1 MMEFWRM
8 NRLPYF
14 NIPLFLN
21 NFTKPNKTFMKKYFL
36 IIITLLLFSCTEN
49 KEKIIPTDLELK
61 MNSIAEDYVKLVL
74 NIGQYNADFV
84 DAYYGPE
91 EWRLGLKSNLQ
102 FDSTAYKILSSQADG
117 LLNELESLG
126 EYKADELETLRFR
139 YLYKQILACKTKIFM
154 LNGILLPFDE
164 ETKALYD
171 ASAPINNSE
180 YFQSTINELDKIL
193 PGSGDVAKRLNEFK
207 MKFVIPTEKLKSV
220 FDAAISECR
229 TRTLNHIKLPK
240 EESFKVEY
248 VKDKPWGAYNWY
260 KGNFYSVIEVNT
272 DLPIYID
279 RAVDL
284 AAHEGYPGHHVYN
297 VLLESNLAKK
307 RNWVEFK
314 VYALFS
320 PQSLIAE
327 GTANYGISVAFPG
340 DERIKFEKDVLFPL
354 ARLNPAD
361 ADLYYKVLELQ
372 KKFSYSGNEAARNL
386 LDGNW
391 TREQTVNWL
400 QKNALRIK
408 DSADKYVSF
417 IEKYRSYVI
426 NYNLGMDIVKDYIE
440 RNGGTENNPARRW
453 ELFEHLLS
461 TPQTPSG
468 LAKNSF

>member
-1 MMEFWRM
+1 VSKLISILAIVFIFVSCSE
-8 NRLPYF
+8 
-14 NIPLFLN
+14 
-21 NFTKPNKTFMKKYFL
+21 KKESE
-36 IIITLLLFSCTEN
+36 IQS
-49 KEKIIPTDLELK
+49 DLELK

-74 NIGQYNADFV
+74 NIGQYDADFV

-91 EWRLGLKSNLQ
+91 EWRSGLKTDLT
-102 FDSTAYKILSSQADG
+102 FDSTAYTVLSTQTDE

-139 YLYKQILACKTKIFM
+139 YLYKQLLACKTKIFM
-154 LNGILLPFDE
+154 LNGVLLPFDE

-171 ASAPINNSE
+171 ASAPTHNDE
-180 YFQSTINELDKIL
+180 FFQSAIAELDKIL
-193 PGSGDVAKRLNEFK
+193 PGKGDVAKRLNDFK
-207 MKFVIPTEKLKSV
+207 MKFVIPTDKLKDV
-220 FDAAISECR
+220 FNAAIKECR
-229 TRTLNHIKLPK
+229 TKTLEHIKLP
-240 EESFKVEY
+240 EQESFKVEY

-260 KGNFYSVIEVNT
+260 KGNFFSVIEVNT
-272 DLPIYID
+272 DLPIFID

-297 VLLESNLAKK
+297 ALLESNLAKK
-307 RNWVEFK
+307 RNWSEFK

-327 GTANYGISVAFPG
+327 GTANYGITMAFPG
-340 DERIKFEKDVLFPL
+340 DERINFEKEVLFPL
-354 ARLNPAD
+354 AGLIPEE

-372 KKFSYSGNEAARNL
+372 KNFSYSGNEAARNF
-386 LDGNW
+386 LDAKW
-391 TREQTVNWL
+391 TREQTVEWL
-400 QKNALRIK
+400 MKNALRTK

-440 RNGGTENNPARRW
+440 RNGGTENNSQKRW

-461 TPQTPSG
+461 TPQTPGG
-468 LAKNSF
+468 LAK

>member
-1 MMEFWRM
+1 MSKLISILLIVFIFVSCSE
-8 NRLPYF
+8 
-14 NIPLFLN
+14 
-21 NFTKPNKTFMKKYFL
+21 KKESV
-36 IIITLLLFSCTEN
+36 IQS
-49 KEKIIPTDLELK
+49 DLELK

-74 NIGQYNADFV
+74 NIGQYDADFV

-91 EWRLGLKSNLQ
+91 EWRSDLKTDLP
-102 FDSTAYKILSSQADG
+102 FDSIAYKNLSSKTDE

-139 YLYKQILACKTKIFM
+139 YLYKQLLACKTKIFM
-154 LNGILLPFDE
+154 LNGVLLPFDE

-171 ASAPINNSE
+171 ASAPIHNDE
-180 YFQSTINELDKIL
+180 FFQSAITELDKIL
-193 PGSGDVAKRLNEFK
+193 PGKGDVAKRLNDFK
-207 MKFVIPTEKLKSV
+207 MKFVIPTDKLEAV
-220 FDAAISECR
+220 FNASIKECR
-229 TRTLNHIKLPK
+229 TRTLNHIKLH
-240 EESFKVEY
+240 EQESFKVEY

-260 KGNFYSVIEVNT
+260 KGNFYSVIQVNT
-272 DLPIYID
+272 DLPIFID

-307 RNWVEFK
+307 RNWPEFK

-327 GTANYGISVAFPG
+327 GTANYGIPMAFPG
-340 DERIKFEKDVLFPL
+340 DERIKFEKEVLFPL
-354 ARLNPAD
+354 AGLNPEE
-361 ADLYYKVLELQ
+361 ADLYYKVLDLQ
-372 KKFSYSGNEAARNL
+372 KNFSYSGNEAARNF
-386 LDGNW
+386 LDGKW
-391 TREQTVNWL
+391 TREQAVEWL
-400 QKNALRIK
+400 MKNALRTK

-426 NYNLGMDIVKDYIE
+426 NYNLGMDIVKDYIK
-440 RNGGTENNPARRW
+440 RNGGTENNKGKRW

-468 LAKNSF
+468 LAK

>member
-1 MMEFWRM
+1 V
-8 NRLPYF
+8 
-14 NIPLFLN
+14 
-21 NFTKPNKTFMKKYFL
+21 NKIISILVVAL
-36 IIITLLLFSCTEN
+36 IAFSCS
-49 KEKIIPTDLELK
+49 EKKGPIEQSELELK

-74 NIGQYNADFV
+74 NIGQYDADFV

-91 EWRLGLKSNLQ
+91 EWRANLKSNLM
-102 FDSTAYKILSSQADG
+102 FDSTAYKSLSTKTDE

-139 YLYKQILACKTKIFM
+139 YLYKQLLACKTKIFM
-154 LNGILLPFDE
+154 LNGVLLPFDE

-171 ASAPINNSE
+171 AEAPTYNDE
-180 YFQSTINELDKIL
+180 YYRFYVKIMDKIL
-193 PGSGDVAKRLNEFK
+193 PGKGDVAKRLNDFK
-207 MKFVIPTEKLKSV
+207 MKFVIPNDKLKDV
-220 FDAAISECR
+220 FDAAIKECR
-229 TRTLNHIKLPK
+229 TKTLNHIKLPE
-240 EESFKVEY
+240 EESFTVKY

-297 VLLESNLAKK
+297 VLLESNLASK

-314 VYALFS
+314 IYALFS

-327 GTANYGISVAFPG
+327 GTANFGIQMAFPG
-340 DERIKFEKDVLFPL
+340 DERINFEKEVLFPL
-354 ARLNPAD
+354 AGLNPDEAK
-361 ADLYYKVLELQ
+361 LYYDVLEIQ
-372 KKFSYSGNEAARNL
+372 KYLNYAGNEAARNY
-386 LDGNW
+386 LDGKW
-391 TREQTVNWL
+391 TREQTVEWL
-400 QKNALRIK
+400 MKNALRTK
-408 DSADKYVSF
+408 ESADKYVSF

-440 RNGGTENNPARRW
+440 RNGGTENNSVKRW

-461 TPQTPSG
+461 TPQTPSTLKTMG
-468 LAKNSF
+468 LEI

>member
-1 MMEFWRM
+1 M
-8 NRLPYF
+8 NKLISILAIIF
-14 NIPLFLN
+14 IFVSCSE
-21 NFTKPNKTFMKKYFL
+21 KKESV
-36 IIITLLLFSCTEN
+36 IQS
-49 KEKIIPTDLELK
+49 DLELK

-74 NIGQYNADFV
+74 NIGQYDADFV

-91 EWRLGLKSNLQ
+91 NWRSSLKTDLP
-102 FDSTAYKILSSQADG
+102 FDSTAYKELSSKTDE

-139 YLYKQILACKTKIFM
+139 YLYKQLLACKTKIFM
-154 LNGILLPFDE
+154 LNGVLLPFDE

-171 ASAPINNSE
+171 ASAPTHNDDF
-180 YFQSTINELDKIL
+180 FQSAIIELDKIL
-193 PGSGDVAKRLNEFK
+193 PGKGDVAKRLNDFK
-207 MKFVIPTEKLKSV
+207 MKFVIPTEKLEAV
-220 FDAAISECR
+220 FNAAIKESR
-229 TRTLNHIKLPK
+229 LRTLNHIKLPEK
-240 EESFKVEY
+240 ESFKVEY

-260 KGNFYSVIEVNT
+260 KGNFFSVIEVNT
-272 DLPIYID
+272 DLPIFID

-327 GTANYGISVAFPG
+327 GTANYGIAIAFPG
-340 DERIKFEKDVLFPL
+340 DERVKFEKEVLFPL
-354 ARLNPAD
+354 AGLNPD
-361 ADLYYKVLELQ
+361 EADLYYKVLDLQ
-372 KKFSYSGNEAARNL
+372 KNFSYSGNEAARNF
-386 LDGNW
+386 LDGFW
-391 TREQTVNWL
+391 TREQAVEWL
-400 QKNALRIK
+400 MKNALRTK

-426 NYNLGMDIVKDYIE
+426 NYNLGMDIVKDCIE
-440 RNGGTENNPARRW
+440 RNGGTENNSAKRW

-468 LAKNSF
+468 LTK

>member
-1 MMEFWRM
+1 M
-8 NRLPYF
+8 NKLISILAIVF
-14 NIPLFLN
+14 IFVSCSE
-21 NFTKPNKTFMKKYFL
+21 KKESV
-36 IIITLLLFSCTEN
+36 IQS
-49 KEKIIPTDLELK
+49 DLELK
-61 MNSIAEDYVKLVL
+61 MNNIAEDYVRLVL
-74 NIGQYNADFV
+74 NIGQYDADFV

-91 EWRLGLKSNLQ
+91 DWRSGLKTDLT
-102 FDSTAYKILSSQADG
+102 FDSTAYKELSTQTDE

-139 YLYKQILACKTKIFM
+139 YLYKQLLACKTKIFM
-154 LNGILLPFDE
+154 LNGVLLPFDE

-171 ASAPINNSE
+171 ASAPVHNDE
-180 YFQSTINELDKIL
+180 FFQSAIAELDKIL
-193 PGSGDVAKRLNEFK
+193 PGKGDVAKRLNDFK
-207 MKFVIPTEKLKSV
+207 MKFVVPTDKLKDV
-220 FDAAISECR
+220 FNAAIKECI
-229 TRTLNHIKLPK
+229 TRTLEHIKLP
-240 EESFKVEY
+240 EQESFKVEY

-272 DLPIYID
+272 DLPIFID

-307 RNWVEFK
+307 RNWPEFK

-327 GTANYGISVAFPG
+327 GTANYGIPMAFPG
-340 DERIKFEKDVLFPL
+340 DERIKFEKEVLFPL
-354 ARLNPAD
+354 AGLNPD
-361 ADLYYKVLELQ
+361 EADLFYKVLELQ
-372 KKFSYSGNEAARNL
+372 KNFSYSGNEAARNF
-386 LDGNW
+386 LDGKW
-391 TREQTVNWL
+391 TREQTVEWL
-400 QKNALRIK
+400 MKNALRTK

-440 RNGGTENNPARRW
+440 RNGGTENNTAKRW

-461 TPQTPSG
+461 TPQTPGG
-468 LAKNSF
+468 LVK

>member
-1 MMEFWRM
+1 
-8 NRLPYF
+8 
-14 NIPLFLN
+14 
-21 NFTKPNKTFMKKYFL
+21 MKIYFL
-36 IIITLLLFSCTEN
+36 IIVTLSLWACSEK
-49 KEKIIPTDLELK
+49 KEPIIQSDLELK
-61 MNSIAEDYVKLVL
+61 MNDIAEDYVKLVL
-74 NIGQYNADFV
+74 NIGQYDADFV

-91 EWRLGLKSNLQ
+91 EWRSGLKSDLQ
-102 FDSTAYKILSSQADG
+102 FDSTAYKNLSSKTDE

-139 YLYKQILACKTKIFM
+139 YLYKQLLACKTKIFM
-154 LNGILLPFDE
+154 LNGVLLPFDE

-171 ASAPINNSE
+171 VSALIHNDE
-180 YFQSTINELDKIL
+180 FFQSAIAELYKIL
-193 PGSGDVAKRLNEFK
+193 PGKGDVAKRLNEFK
-207 MKFVIPTEKLKSV
+207 MKFVIPTDKLKDV
-220 FDAAISECR
+220 FNAAIKECR
-229 TRTLNHIKLPK
+229 TRTLNHIKLP
-240 EESFKVEY
+240 EQESFKVEY

-260 KGNFYSVIEVNT
+260 KGNFYSVIQVNT

-307 RNWVEFK
+307 RNWAEFK

-327 GTANYGISVAFPG
+327 GTANYGIAVAFPG
-340 DERIKFEKDVLFPL
+340 DERIKFEKEVLFPL
-354 ARLNPAD
+354 AGLNPEE
-361 ADLYYKVLELQ
+361 ADLFYKVLELQ
-372 KKFSYSGNEAARNL
+372 KNFSYSGNEAARYF
-386 LDGNW
+386 LDGLW
-391 TREQTVNWL
+391 TREQTVEWL
-400 QKNALRIK
+400 MKNALRTK

-440 RNGGTENNPARRW
+440 RNGGTENNKGKRW

-468 LAKNSF
+468 LAK

>member
-1 MMEFWRM
+1 MSKLISILLIVFIFVSCSE
-8 NRLPYF
+8 
-14 NIPLFLN
+14 
-21 NFTKPNKTFMKKYFL
+21 KKESV
-36 IIITLLLFSCTEN
+36 IQS
-49 KEKIIPTDLELK
+49 DLELK

-74 NIGQYNADFV
+74 NIGQYDVDFV

-91 EWRLGLKSNLQ
+91 EWRSDLKTDLP
-102 FDSTAYKILSSQADG
+102 FDSIAYKNLSSKTDE

-139 YLYKQILACKTKIFM
+139 YLYKQLLACKTKIFM
-154 LNGILLPFDE
+154 LNGLLLPFDE

-171 ASAPINNSE
+171 ASAPIHNDE
-180 YFQSTINELDKIL
+180 FFQSAITELDKIL
-193 PGSGDVAKRLNEFK
+193 PGKGDVAKRLNDFK
-207 MKFVIPTEKLKSV
+207 MKFVIPTDKLEAV
-220 FDAAISECR
+220 FNAAIKECR
-229 TRTLNHIKLPK
+229 TRTLNHIKLP
-240 EESFKVEY
+240 EGESFKVEY

-260 KGNFYSVIEVNT
+260 KGNFYSVIQVNT
-272 DLPIYID
+272 DLPIFID

-307 RNWVEFK
+307 RNWPEFK

-327 GTANYGISVAFPG
+327 GTANYGIPMAFPG
-340 DERIKFEKDVLFPL
+340 DERIKFEKEVLFPL
-354 ARLNPAD
+354 AGLNPEE
-361 ADLYYKVLELQ
+361 ADLYYKVLDLQ
-372 KKFSYSGNEAARNL
+372 KNFSYSGNEAARNF
-386 LDGNW
+386 LDGKW
-391 TREQTVNWL
+391 TREQAVEWL
-400 QKNALRIK
+400 MKNALRTK

-440 RNGGTENNPARRW
+440 RNGGTENNKGKRW

-468 LAKNSF
+468 LAK